1 MKKITVIGATGMIG
15 IPVTKEL
22 LRAGY
27 EVTALVRD
35 INKAKL
41 IFPNGIHFI
50 KGDLNDKASI
60 AASLK
65 DAEGLYINISTRPT
79 DKETD
84 FNPEIQGLDNIIEA
98 AKQSNV
104 KQVAYLSSF
113 LARNYKGNWWV
124 MKAKR
129 ESISKIKNSGLGY
142 TIFYPSNFIENFA
155 NGMIRNGKITVP
167 SASVNNKAWWTSGED
182 FGRTVANAFKND
194 DSINKEF
201 PVQGLEAMTM
211 KEAAEKFA
219 KGYTKSKLQVGSM
232 PFGMMKFLGLF
243 IGQMNFL
250 SKLMGVMLN
259 NVETFEAQGTWDLL
273 GKPKVTIEEFAK
285 KQNT

>member
-22 LRAGY
+22 IKAGF

-35 INKAKL
+35 INKAKN
-41 IFPNGIHFI
+41 IFPNGVSFV
-50 KGDLNDKASI
+50 KGDLNDKAAI
-60 AASLK
+60 ASSLK
-65 DAEGLYINISTRPT
+65 NAEGLYINISTRPT

-84 FNPEIQGLDNIIEA
+84 FNPEKQGLDNIIEEV
-98 AKQSNV
+98 KKSTV

-113 LARNYKGNWWV
+113 LARNYKGDWWV
-124 MKAKR
+124 MNVKKD
-129 ESISKIKNSGLGY
+129 SITKIKTSGLNY
-142 TIFYPSNFIENFA
+142 TIFYPSNFMENFV

-167 SASVNNKAWWTSGED
+167 SAPVNNKAWWISGED
-182 FGRTVANAFKND
+182 FGRTVANAFKTD

-201 PVQGLEAMTM
+201 SVQGLEPMTM

-219 KGYTKSKLQVGSM
+219 KGYTKSALQVGTI

-243 IGQMNFL
+243 IGQMKFL

-259 NVETFEAQGTWDLL
+259 NVETFEAQSTWNLL
-273 GKPKVTIEEFAK
+273 GKPKTTIEEFSK
-285 KQNT
+285 K